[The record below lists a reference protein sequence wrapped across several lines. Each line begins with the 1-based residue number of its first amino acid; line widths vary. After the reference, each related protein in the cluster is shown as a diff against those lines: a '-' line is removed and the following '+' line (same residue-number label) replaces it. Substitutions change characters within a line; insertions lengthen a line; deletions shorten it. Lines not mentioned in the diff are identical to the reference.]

1 MNAGRVGH
9 SPTCD
14 CYQTSKLK
22 RGLVIRNDDEI
33 SAAFLHY
40 SLVLLPVRIVA
51 RRGDSAN
58 LAEIDKHHRELDAW
72 EQFPI

>member
-1 MNAGRVGH
+1 
-9 SPTCD
+9 
-14 CYQTSKLK
+14 
-22 RGLVIRNDDEI
+22 
-33 SAAFLHY
+33 
-40 SLVLLPVRIVA
+40 VLLPVRIVA